1 MAVTAGIAGANLISQ
16 GEVSLVVW
24 RGGVG
29 WGGGSSPCTT
39 VNTRYI
45 LIRCHRGVWSAR
57 ENLSRIPG
65 REWAE
70 GGEQRKRA
78 VTREQGGGAD
88 GSGGGW
94 RRVCPL
100 AVSVAYLSL
109 SLSHSPERLSPPLVF
124 LPFSPWLPAVHTF
137 AVSSRRSTSGTSTLR
152 KISTAAVTPVLHNR
166 QRSFQKEKNKQSR
179 KILLFTSPSKK
190 KKKPPT
196 HVQRYKLRSFCFYQ
210 APFWVVRSSWKS
222 LENSSQTWCSPPAQ
236 RLQAAP
242 RQRRNTRAIRHCLP
256 FSSGDIEYI
265 SRLNL
270 IRNTA
275 EWQGPIV
282 FATTMVT
289 EITG

>member
-88 GSGGGW
+88 GSGGGG

-190 KKKPPT
+190 KKKPHACT
-196 HVQRYKLRSFCFYQ
+196 
-210 APFWVVRSSWKS
+210 
-222 LENSSQTWCSPPAQ
+222 EI
-236 RLQAAP
+236 QAALVLFLSSAVLSGKVLLKKP
-242 RQRRNTRAIRHCLP
+242 GELESDMM
-256 FSSGDIEYI
+256 FSSRPAPPGC
-265 SRLNL
+265 
-270 IRNTA
+270 
-275 EWQGPIV
+275 
-282 FATTMVT
+282 T
-289 EITG
+289 EAAQEHARH